1 MGVPLGLQER
11 HLVHRKVIQNPVLVI
26 SPHTDDAELGCGGT
40 IARLIEDGGNVQIV
54 AFSAG
59 HEPERLA
66 AEYLR
71 AGAIMRTP
79 TRLYNIPVRHFGEA
93 RQTILDHLV
102 CLRETLC
109 PGTVFV
115 PSAAD
120 LHQDHRVVHD
130 EALRAFKQVTM
141 WGYELPWNHV
151 RFSAQGFVKLKPRH
165 VARKQ
170 EALSCYESQ
179 QDRAYFS
186 PSFTESLAR
195 VRGLQVGEEFA
206 EAFEVIRSVV

>member
-1 MGVPLGLQER
+1 MM
-11 HLVHRKVIQNPVLVI
+11 IQNPVLVI

-40 IARLIEDGGNVQIV
+40 IARLIEDGAKVHVV

-59 HEPERLA
+59 HEPELLE

-71 AGAIMRTP
+71 AGGTMRTP
-79 TRLYNIPVRHFGEA
+79 TRLYDIPVRHFDQC

-102 CLRETLC
+102 SLAEQLR
-109 PGTVFV
+109 PATVFV

-141 WGYELPWNHV
+141 WGYELPWNHI
-151 RFSAQGFVKLKPRH
+151 RFSAQGFVRLAPRH
-165 VARKQ
+165 IAQKQ

-186 PSFTESLAR
+186 PDFIESLAR
-195 VRGLQVGEEFA
+195 VRGMQVGQEFA